1 MQLLSPL
8 AYDMLMFTFV
18 QRLAADS
25 RNKLKE
31 DGVNIADWLQ
41 AGPRRRPRRRAPCRA
56 PHTAPR
62 YAQHARALAS
72 QARRLCSSARR
83 LGERPPPGVMQACKS
98 LAGILARDMY
108 SAPFLSFPGTGT

>member
-1 MQLLSPL
+1 MQLLNLL

-41 AGPRRRPRRRAPCRA
+41 AGQAPTPIPNPPHRCPRRTPPR
-56 PHTAPR
+56 
-62 YAQHARALAS
+62 
-72 QARRLCSSARR
+72 
-83 LGERPPPGVMQACKS
+83 
-98 LAGILARDMY
+98 
-108 SAPFLSFPGTGT
+108 